1 MKAKRYCTLILTSK
15 GFKVVGYEKS
25 SQLVSMIFNR
35 TCDDLQPAIDIA
47 RKWKEKSI
55 KPN

>member
-1 MKAKRYCTLILTSK
+1 MKAKSYCTLILTSK